1 MSKLHFISDVHTEH
15 FKGEI
20 TLENSC
26 PKIEAPGDC
35 VALLGDIGN
44 PW

>member
-1 MSKLHFISDVHTEH
+1 MSKLHFISDVHTEQ
-15 FKGEI
+15 FEGEI
-20 TLENSC
+20 TLENTI
-26 PKIEAPGDC
+26 PIIEAPGDC